1 MLFNKMIQKYKS
13 FSIITKFLIPQIITL
28 IFGIVYILFTYQNIS
43 SISHSYTT
51 IKHDIIPSIEKST
64 KNIMLLK
71 QVANDFTFATLS
83 LEDEFLE
90 SPKKYNQQII
100 TNLETISKLTHLDTT
115 KYIATYTNYFNYTY
129 NLIKH
134 LIKNGEEPESEH
146 TKDMSHVLY
155 LYQQS
160 TNNFIELNKKVKNIV
175 SQKTNSVYNKIES
188 FHTNILFF
196 GIGLYVLLSI
206 FTLLIYKGLQK
217 SFTQLISDISSIRQS
232 GLIKQKLAQFSKSEF
247 GIIAKELNAIF
258 EDFNQAYQNVVDI
271 ANKDKLTQLYNRV
284 YMDKKIDELVELDEP
299 FAVVI
304 ADIDHFKK
312 INDTYGHIV
321 GDKVL
326 ESFASILQR
335 HFKDKAIVSRWG
347 GEEFLIVI
355 PKCSDIDKV
364 YIDIEQLREEVELY
378 DFSDVHN
385 VTASFGCTIH
395 HPDNIFKETMHQAD
409 KALYRAKELGR
420 NHVVKF

>member
-1 MLFNKMIQKYKS
+1 MLLDRMIQKYKS

-51 IKHDIIPSIEKST
+51 IKQNIIPSIEKST
-64 KNIMLLK
+64 QNIMLLK

-90 SPKKYNQQII
+90 SPKKYNQQIL
-100 TNLETISKLTHLDTT
+100 TNLKTIQKLTYIDTKSYIDIYN
-115 KYIATYTNYFNYTY
+115 KYFSYTY
-129 NLIKH
+129 SLIQKM
-134 LIKNGEEPESEH
+134 INKN
-146 TKDMSHVLY
+146 
-155 LYQQS
+155 
-160 TNNFIELNKKVKNIV
+160 TNNTNSHDMNKVLFLYKHNIENFTRLNQKVKDIV
-175 SQKTNSVYNKIES
+175 SQKTTSVYNKIEN
-188 FHTNILFF
+188 FHTNIILF
-196 GIGLYVLLSI
+196 GISLYTMLLLV
-206 FTLLIYKGLQK
+206 TLLIYKGLQK
-217 SFTQLISDISSIRQS
+217 NFTKLISDISSIRQS
-232 GLIKQKLAQFSKSEF
+232 GLIKEKLAQFSKSEF

-284 YMDKKIDELVELDEP
+284 YIDKKIDELLEDKQP
-299 FAVVI
+299 FAIVI
-304 ADIDHFKK
+304 ADIDHFKD

-326 ESFASILQR
+326 KEFSSILQDNL
-335 HFKDKAIVSRWG
+335 KDKAIVSRWG
-347 GEEFLIVI
+347 GEEFLII
-355 PKCSDIDKV
+355 MQHTNDIDKV
-364 YIDIEQLREEVELY
+364 YTIVEDIRKVVEDY

-395 HPDNIFKETMHQAD
+395 HTNDMFKDTMHQVD
-409 KALYRAKELGR
+409 KALYKAKELGR
-420 NHVVKF
+420 NYVYKS